1 MSIEGI
7 RKEYLFREKWYIKG
21 FGVDLGAKP
30 SIPVQTSPPP
40 RVSEFRNTV
49 FPRIS
54 GHALISNLSLKGWAL
69 TTRRVLNQGGMHS
82 LRFSLNELG
91 SGLVVPRK
99 FRVFTKKVGNTRTKV
114 NRRET
119 HIKELQAPHGYRYK

>member
-7 RKEYLFREKWYIKG
+7 QKEYLFREKWYIKG
-21 FGVDLGAKP
+21 FGADLGEEP
-30 SIPVQTSPPP
+30 PHTNIPLPP

-69 TTRRVLNQGGMHS
+69 TTRRVLNRGGRA
-82 LRFSLNELG
+82 LITFFF
-91 SGLVVPRK
+91 K
-99 FRVFTKKVGNTRTKV
+99 
-114 NRRET
+114 
-119 HIKELQAPHGYRYK
+119 